1 MVSPVTSLT
10 PHTLTP
16 IPAELKPVR
25 LGVIGLNAGNGHPYS
40 FSAIAN
46 GYDDT
51 GFAESAWGGIHAYL
65 RERDPADL
73 GIAGVQVTHCWTQDR
88 AESAALARAARI
100 PHVVERAEEMLGQ
113 IDALLLLRDDVETH
127 RPMAEPFLAA
137 GLPVFIDKP
146 LALTTEDLAYF
157 RPFLES
163 GQLMSTAGVRYSR
176 ELDAVAATI
185 NTLGEL
191 TLVRGAVVSNF
202 RQYGIHMLDGIF
214 RVIPFAVEQV
224 WAVPGA
230 RHESVTLV
238 QAAGHPLVQI
248 DALGATAKTFQFD
261 FWGKSG
267 RLHAEHT
274 DNFSAFR
281 RELTHFV
288 EQVRTGK
295 PRVPPAHTLRLM
307 QTMIAAERSRAEGRA
322 VRLDEIVY

>member
-1 MVSPVTSLT
+1 MVSPVAGQTT
-10 PHTLTP
+10 YAP
-16 IPAELKPVR
+16 IAAEQKPLR

-46 GYDDT
+46 GYDDA
-51 GFAESAWGGIHAYL
+51 GFAASAWGGIHAYL
-65 RERDPADL
+65 RERDPADF

-88 AESAALARAARI
+88 AESDDLARAARI
-100 PHVVERAEEMLGQ
+100 PHVVDRPEEMLGQ

-146 LALTTEDLAYF
+146 LALTPEDLRYF

-176 ELDAVAATI
+176 ELDAAAANI
-185 NTLGEL
+185 GTLGEL

-214 RVIPFAVEQV
+214 RVIPFAVEEV

-230 RHESVTLV
+230 RHESVVLRQTD
-238 QAAGHPLVQI
+238 GHPLVQI

-261 FWGKSG
+261 FWGRAG

-288 EQVRTGK
+288 EQVRTGQ
-295 PRVPPAHTLRLM
+295 PSIAPAHTLRLM
-307 QTMIAAERSRAEGRA
+307 QTMMAAERSRAENRP
-322 VRLDEIVY
+322 VRLEEIVF

>member
-1 MVSPVTSLT
+1 MVGQSAG
-10 PHTLTP
+10 P
-16 IPAELKPVR
+16 IPADQRPLR

-46 GYDDT
+46 GFDEV
-51 GFAESAWGGIHAYL
+51 GFAVSAWAGIHAYL
-65 RERDPADL
+65 RERDPADF
-73 GIAGVQVTHCWTQDR
+73 GVAGVQVTHCWTQDR
-88 AESAALARAARI
+88 VETDALARAARI
-100 PHVVERAEEMLGQ
+100 PHVVDRVEEMIGH

-146 LALTTEDLAYF
+146 LALDLEDLRYF

-185 NTLGEL
+185 RTLGEL
-191 TLVRGAVVSNF
+191 TLVRGAVVGDW
-202 RQYGIHMLDGIF
+202 RKYGIHMLDGIF
-214 RVIPFAVEQV
+214 RVIPFAVEEV
-224 WAVPGA
+224 WSVPGA
-230 RHESVTLV
+230 QHESVVLR
-238 QAAGHPLVQI
+238 QADGQPLVQI
-248 DALGATAKTFQFD
+248 DALGATVKTFQFD
-261 FWGKSG
+261 FFGRLG

-288 EQVRTGK
+288 DQVRTGR
-295 PRVPPAHTLRLM
+295 PSVDPAHTIRLM
-307 QTMIAAERSRAEGRA
+307 QTMIAAELSRAEGRP
-322 VRLDEIVY
+322 VRLTEIAL